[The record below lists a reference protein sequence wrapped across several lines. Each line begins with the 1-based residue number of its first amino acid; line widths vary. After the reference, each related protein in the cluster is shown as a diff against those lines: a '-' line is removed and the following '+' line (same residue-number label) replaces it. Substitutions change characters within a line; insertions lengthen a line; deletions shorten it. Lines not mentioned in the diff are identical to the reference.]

1 MTQAKTVKQ
10 ALAEMPETVLTP
22 TPLEFSRIFAK
33 KSSKRQKFVKKYEQQ
48 KE

>member
-10 ALAEMPETVLTP
+10 AAAEMPETVLTP
-22 TPLEFSRIFAK
+22 TPLEFSRIFVK
-33 KSSKRQKFVKKYEQQ
+33 NSSKRQKFREKIRTT